1 MNGLET
7 QRFTSIDL
15 LISSVDGLATKP
27 VTACLRSKGWTLPP
41 TYWGVPSTVVHQT
54 IIKKFREWG
63 ISDCLLP
70 KLFPSA
76 GLSNGARNNATSAP
90 DSQAPIETDLNNVS
104 TYALMQQQN
113 ADTTSNA
120 ADENGQ
126 TENSK
131 KDIPAWQQHLLDY
144 DRNLIGEVTKSLLLK
159 SLHEI
164 QPWYHGRLTRL
175 EAEKHLLETG
185 HKVGKFL

>member
-1 MNGLET
+1 M
-7 QRFTSIDL
+7 
-15 LISSVDGLATKP
+15 DGLATKP
-27 VTACLRSKGWTLPP
+27 VTPCLRSKGWTLPP
-41 TYWGVPSTVVHQT
+41 TYWGVPSNVVHQT

-76 GLSNGARNNATSAP
+76 SLTNGTRTSTTSAA
-90 DSQAPIETDLNNVS
+90 DSQPPIDSDLNNVS
-104 TYALMQQQN
+104 TYALMQQN
-113 ADTTSNA
+113 ADSSSTE
-120 ADENGQ
+120 ENGQ
-126 TENSK
+126 TENGK